1 MKIVKHREHCI
12 KVLAVLIVLVLGIVA
27 EISVKICHYVW
38 FYVNNLDNLCLTLIG
53 IHATMTSLIYAVVA
67 FLSGYVGKSYYGI
80 SVCSYILDIKQP
92 VFKFKYVLVF
102 ELILLLVMILFQILH
117 FYNLIITCAVAS
129 ILVVWSFIEEIND
142 IFNTSSS
149 IVKGIKVHFLRS
161 VKKNDNYKEIG
172 YKFIE
177 SWKKEIFGNQSE
189 EDFNTYSKL
198 FIKYVSKRMYSDIDI
213 VNRLSIDLAQ
223 YMLTSDNDN
232 NKIKGLKFISY
243 FYHEVFNFIIR
254 HADKIDRIKGPIY
267 LISKVIE
274 QWWSAVV
281 SSDFLIVAKNV
292 QFDQFYKNV
301 LRVESL
307 INKNADKSESISIF
321 QIVRWL
327 GGYRKEQDD
336 DWLYSQLLNDLYY
349 DHYWFSSL
357 LNDCPNLQ
365 EIFRSGTMCNL
376 SILLKNF
383 PDKQEILN
391 SVDRYDYSLLL
402 LRFNVYLNYIKKA
415 NLSFVKKYVFEDTSS
430 FSSTNNYEYTVI
442 EKIVVHLYLYYLCF
456 DTDHSFIDKFLRS
469 KISGLL
475 RDKKVISYMYSL
487 FVKANERCFSLSW
500 EKEVEQTI
508 QKDQFCMLSNAS
520 GEYVDNLKGTVAN
533 YFLYIRLMVPS
544 IRNNLKNN
552 YSEYFCI
559 DDLHSYLSQ
568 VLSESSA
575 KRLLNLGK
583 IIEKN
588 ISIGEIKNRLNAFY
602 QVLDDKYKQ
611 HIIATAKDNSERLNK
626 DKESVTGSISEELV
640 KVFQP
645 LFNLPEVSYGY
656 FNKKKITITTTQI
669 ERTDVLLL
677 SGFCIDL
684 VVPKIFKL
692 IIQELINKFG
702 IKNYSRRNYK
712 TNIKFQDLLYDYNLL
727 IGDRSLFNEIEQ
739 GRSGTYTSDDYNK
752 WILHSNFIDS
762 FNNAFIFCSCY
773 GIVTKIGEINFK
785 LDKVSTALK
794 TVTQIPTNNNCIK
807 PKDQN
812 TYLYEDFEGCRP
824 TEFNIKDCLDFVQD
838 AFKSVEI
845 CMDISVTLKLGVNY
859 ESVILEE

>member
-38 FYVNNLDNLCLTLIG
+38 FYVNNLDDLCLTLIG

-198 FIKYVSKRMYSDIDI
+198 FMKYVSKRMYSDIDI

-243 FYHEVFNFIIR
+243 FYHEVWNFIIR

-274 QWWSAVV
+274 QWWLVVV
-281 SSDFLIVAKNV
+281 SLDFQIVERNV
-292 QFDQFYKNV
+292 RFSIFCKNV
-301 LRVESL
+301 LRLESL
-307 INKNADKSESISIF
+307 INKNKSESDSIF

-327 GGYRKEQDD
+327 GGYRKEQNDD
-336 DWLYSQLLNDLYY
+336 RLYSQLLRDPYSR
-349 DHYWFSSL
+349 DIFSL
-357 LNDCPNLQ
+357 DC
-365 EIFRSGTMCNL
+365 
-376 SILLKNF
+376 
-383 PDKQEILN
+383 PDKQEYLN
-391 SVDRYDYSLLL
+391 YRAYYYDSLLL
-402 LRFNVYLNYIKKA
+402 LRFNVYLNYIRKA
-415 NLSFVKKYVFEDTSS
+415 DLSFIKKYVFEDTYRYSA
-430 FSSTNNYEYTVI
+430 TNYNEYEVI
-442 EKIVVHLYLYYLCF
+442 EKILMHLYLYYLCF
-456 DTDHSFIDKFLRS
+456 CTAHGFRDKSLHS
-469 KISGLL
+469 KISKLL
-475 RDKKVISYMYSL
+475 RDKKVINYMYSL
-487 FVKANERCFSLSW
+487 FIQAYKYKRCFSLSW
-500 EKEVEQTI
+500 EKKVKKIIEGAKFFMAPTP
-508 QKDQFCMLSNAS
+508 S
-520 GEYVDNLKGTVAN
+520 GEYVDNLEGTVAN
-533 YFLYIRLMVPS
+533 YFLYIRLMVPT
-544 IRNNLKNN
+544 IRKELKNN
-552 YSEYFCI
+552 FSEYFCI
-559 DDLHSYLSQ
+559 HDLHSYLDLSQ
-568 VLSESSA
+568 NLSENTA
-575 KRLLNLGK
+575 RHLLKLGK
-583 IIEKN
+583 IFELN
-588 ISIGEIKNRLNAFY
+588 ISIDEIKNRLNAFY
-602 QVLDDKYKQ
+602 QLLDDKYKQ
-611 HIIATAKDNSERLNK
+611 HIIIATAKENSQSLNNNIGAEV
-626 DKESVTGSISEELV
+626 DSIRKKLVEKFEGMFSLPKVDCKYSE
-640 KVFQP
+640 
-645 LFNLPEVSYGY
+645 
-656 FNKKKITITTTQI
+656 KKKITISVI
-669 ERTDVLLL
+669 EENQRTDDLVKN
-677 SGFCIDL
+677 GFCIDL
-684 VVPKIFKL
+684 VVSKIFKK
-692 IIQELINKFG
+692 IIDELINKFG
-702 IKNYSRRNYK
+702 LQKYSKSNYK
-712 TNIKFQDLLYDYNLL
+712 TNFEFQNFLYDYDLL
-727 IGDRSLFNEIEQ
+727 IGDENLFSDIEKNNYKRTQ
-739 GRSGTYTSDDYNK
+739 IHD
-752 WILHSNFIDS
+752 NFINS
-762 FNNAFIFCSCY
+762 FNNAFILSVGY
-773 GIVTKIGEINFK
+773 GIVTKNGEINFK

-812 TYLYEDFEGCRP
+812 TYLYYDFLGCKP
-824 TEFNIKDCLDFVQD
+824 IEFSKNDCLDFVQD
-838 AFKSVEI
+838 AFRTVEI
-845 CMDISVTLKLGVNY
+845 RMDISVTLRLGVNY